1 MRRVGPFGPDT
12 LRARLLDVIVTNQ
25 GAMVIMT
32 AMRRR
37 KAMTN
42 LVPRENLFTNIFEF
56 RRDFDQLFNH
66 ILAGNPL
73 AAEFNP
79 AKKAV
84 FLPAVESYIDK
95 DGKTYICRVSLP
107 GMEAKDVEIQLVEH
121 LLTIKGERKTVRT
134 TNGVEWMNEE
144 IVYGRFERTI
154 ELPEGVV
161 TEKLMAEY
169 KNGVLEIT
177 APLALTAL
185 PRKIEV
191 KTLPAVKQVG
201 A

>member
-32 AMRRR
+32 VMRRR

-66 ILAGNPL
+66 ILTGNPL
-73 AAEFNP
+73 APEFNP

-84 FLPAVESYIDK
+84 FLPAVEAYIDK

-107 GMEAKDVEIQLVEH
+107 GIEAKDVEIQLVEH

>member
-1 MRRVGPFGPDT
+1 
-12 LRARLLDVIVTNQ
+12 
-25 GAMVIMT
+25 
-32 AMRRR
+32 
-37 KAMTN
+37 MTN

-66 ILAGNPL
+66 ILTGNPL
-73 AAEFNP
+73 APEFNP

-84 FLPAVESYIDK
+84 FLPAVEAYIDK

-107 GMEAKDVEIQLVEH
+107 GIEAKDVEIQLVEH

-161 TEKLMAEY
+161 TEKLTAEY

>member
-12 LRARLLDVIVTNQ
+12 VRARLLDVVVTNR
-25 GAMVIMT
+25 GVTGIMT
-32 AMRRR
+32 VMRRR

-73 AAEFNP
+73 TAEFIP
-79 AKKAV
+79 AKKAA

-107 GMEAKDVEIQLVEH
+107 GIEAKDLEIQLVEH
-121 LLTIKGERKTVRT
+121 LLTIKGERKTIRT
-134 TNGVEWMNEE
+134 TNGVELMNEE
-144 IVYGRFERTI
+144 IVYGRFKRTI
-154 ELPEGVV
+154 GLPDGVV
-161 TEKLMAEY
+161 
-169 KNGVLEIT
+169 EIT

-185 PRKIEV
+185 PRMIEV
-191 KTLPAVKQVG
+191 KNVLAVKQVG